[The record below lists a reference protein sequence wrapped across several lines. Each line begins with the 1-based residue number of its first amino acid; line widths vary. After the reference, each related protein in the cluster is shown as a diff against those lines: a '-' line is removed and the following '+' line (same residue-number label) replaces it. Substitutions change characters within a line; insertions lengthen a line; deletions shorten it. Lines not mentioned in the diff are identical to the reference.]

1 MADIDLSI
9 SLTANTSVLGQ
20 IDEEIGK
27 LKKETITL
35 NFNHVTA
42 LNEVKGLAKSFEKYF
57 NIPLKVDFKNNAELR
72 RWVSEISTLFK
83 HLQTAIATGMNIDNV
98 DISSGKLNVINRQFA
113 NNFKSQSADLI
124 ANLQKQYSDM
134 NIAMPAI
141 DMTKA
146 EQSVTEAYKNIKKIQ
161 AKSQSMIQD
170 GVMGKLE
177 EKYGNTDA
185 FKKLQQ
191 GMDAIDWSDFTSGFE
206 RVQQLLTAFGQEAG
220 VQFTELNA
228 DAIQFVDTMDNVTN
242 AVNSFA
248 VDKVNENNPFDRM
261 TESAKKTEQA
271 FNVVTSGADALKQS
285 LSGEN
290 YGKMLDFITDSLK
303 KAGVELDS
311 LDGNVDAFLQ
321 NVQTRFDKTGQ
332 LVSASISGTVNDI
345 TMAWNMGTNE
355 QGGLAFGTASITDR
369 TQANAVQTL
378 ASNYKELLSLKKQLA
393 QLESKGYVNEAADVK
408 NTISALES
416 ENESLKQLI
425 NNKKQVQQLT
435 DDYTAS
441 LSRQTAHQTDVT
453 QAAEDAESVK
463 KYQSAMKEALQIQ
476 SEISKLQVSG
486 ETNTEH
492 YADLQNRMER
502 LKDTLGDLG
511 IEYNKFDNTFS
522 HANTKNLAAGV
533 VNLEESYNKL
543 TESVSEFQRQSNSI
557 AASQTDAVRYNQ
569 DKEALNQYVTALK
582 EAKQAQSLIASKEGK
597 SDFNTEQ
604 IEQART
610 TIQNLIPTLEQLGV
624 TYDEVTNSFQTSYMD
639 AQSLNNLLQSSKNI
653 DQLIQKL
660 KEFQQQTE
668 RTQTAQADTRMNN
681 AYNKAVEAL
690 NKVIAKRKELAQA
703 QKSGMNDAG
712 LENMRQDLERLE
724 TEADQAEQALREFNN
739 EARNVKFD
747 NFKSDAFQEMESEIN
762 KINNST
768 NEMSG
773 GFDSAFSAA
782 SQFAGMVGIFDGIQ
796 AAISGAKD
804 EIVELN
810 TAMTE
815 LQIVTEASDS
825 AIQQTM
831 AGYADMAKE
840 LGVTL
845 QTVAEGAGEWLRQGF
860 SEADTQ
866 TLLKASTMLSTVGN
880 MGADE
885 ASTAL
890 TSIINGFGMATDQA
904 THVIDTLDA
913 LDLAYATSTSELAEG
928 LQRSAS
934 VAKTAGMSFED
945 LASIMTVVSSTTR
958 LSGETIGNGMKSLF
972 SRLQNIK
979 VGKYLSDEGEA
990 LNDTEKV
997 LDSLGV
1003 KLRDSATAWRDPM
1016 EVLDEVGKQ
1025 WKSLTDVD
1033 RSAIATALGGFK
1045 VSRCA

>member
-1 MADIDLSI
+1 MADGMNVKVTVKVDESELQ
-9 SLTANTSVLGQ
+9 SLDSELQKLTNITSNVHFNYNKALG
-20 IDEEIGK
+20 E
-27 LKKETITL
+27 L
-35 NFNHVTA
+35 NKIQKN
-42 LNEVKGLAKSFEKYF
+42 LQEKF
-57 NIPLKVDFKNNAELR
+57 NIPINFDVKNAKDIKRVTSELQ
-72 RWVSEISTLFK
+72 TLFN
-83 HLQTAIATGMNIDNV
+83 HMQNAITSGLNLDSINLGNTKSVAGMNR
-98 DISSGKLNVINRQFA
+98 KFA
-113 NNFKSQSADLI
+113 NAFTAQQTDLLSNLKKQYADL
-124 ANLQKQYSDM
+124 NLEMPEIDTRDM
-134 NIAMPAI
+134 ENSISKAYQNIH
-141 DMTKA
+141 
-146 EQSVTEAYKNIKKIQ
+146 KIQ
-161 AKSQSMIQD
+161 EKSKSMIQD

-242 AVNSFA
+242 AVNSFT
-248 VDKVNENNPFDRM
+248 VDKVKENNPFDHM

-285 LSGEN
+285 LSGGN
-290 YGKMLDFITDSLK
+290 YDKMLDFITDSLK

-311 LDGNVDAFLQ
+311 FDGNVEAFLQ

-393 QLESKGYVNEAADVK
+393 QLESKGYVNEVADVK

-435 DDYTAS
+435 DNYNAS
-441 LSRQTAHQTDVT
+441 LSRQTAHQTDAT
-453 QAAEDAESVK
+453 QIAEDAEALQ
-463 KYQSAMKEALQIQ
+463 KYQSTMKEALQYQ
-476 SEISKLQVSG
+476 KEIANLRASG
-486 ETNTEH
+486 KTNTQE
-492 YADLQNRMER
+492 YDNAQRSLER
-502 LKDTLGDLG
+502 LMTTLNEVG
-511 IEYNKFDNTFS
+511 ITYDKTENQFS

-533 VNLEESYNKL
+533 VNTTEAYQKL
-543 TESVSEFQRQSNSI
+543 TEAVTEFQYKSN
-557 AASQTDAVRYNQ
+557 ATNAKQKDATQYNK
-569 DKEALNQYVTALK
+569 DADALKQYTTALK
-582 EAKQAQSLIASKEGK
+582 EAQQAQSLIASKEGK
-597 SDFNTEQ
+597 SEFNTEQ
-604 IEQART
+604 IEQARAA
-610 TIQNLIPTLEQLGV
+610 IQNLLPVLEQLGIA
-624 TYDEVTNSFQTSYMD
+624 YDEATNSFTTNFDSGKLSGLIDTQ
-639 AQSLNNLLQSSKNI
+639 QLLDK
-653 DQLIQKL
+653 LIAKV
-660 KEFQQQTE
+660 KEFDTASQK
-668 RTQTAQADTRMNN
+668 TQASQSDTRMNN

-690 NKVIAKRKELAQA
+690 NKMIAKRKELAQA
-703 QKSGMNDAG
+703 QKSGMNDTG
-712 LENMRQDLERLE
+712 LENMRQDLQRLE
-724 TEADQAEQALREFNN
+724 TEADQAEQALRNLNN
-739 EARNVKFD
+739 EARNTNFD
-747 NFKSDAFQEMESEIN
+747 QFKADALRDMNSEID
-762 KINNST
+762 KINNSI
-768 NEMSG
+768 NEMSS
-773 GFDSAFSAA
+773 GFDSAFSSM
-782 SQFAGMVGIFDGIQ
+782 SQFAAMLGIFDGIQ

-815 LQIVTEASDS
+815 LQIVTETSDA

-860 SEADTQ
+860 SEADTE

-880 MGADE
+880 MSADD

-913 LDLAYATSTSELAEG
+913 LDLAYATSTKELADG

-997 LDSLGV
+997 LNSLGV

-1016 EVLDEVGKQ
+1016 EVLDEVGKK
-1025 WKSLTDVD
+1025 WKNLTDID
-1033 RSAIATALGGFK
+1033 RSAIATALNKTG
-1045 VSRCA
+1045 A

>member
-1 MADIDLSI
+1 MADGMNVKVTVKVDESELQ
-9 SLTANTSVLGQ
+9 SLDSELQKLTDITSNVHFNYNKAVG
-20 IDEEIGK
+20 E
-27 LKKETITL
+27 L
-35 NFNHVTA
+35 N
-42 LNEVKGLAKSFEKYF
+42 KIQKSLQEKF
-57 NIPLKVDFKNNAELR
+57 NIPINFDVKNAKDVKRVTSELQ
-72 RWVSEISTLFK
+72 TLFN
-83 HLQTAIATGMNIDNV
+83 HMQNAITSGLNLDSINLGSTKSVAGMNR
-98 DISSGKLNVINRQFA
+98 KFA
-113 NNFKSQSADLI
+113 NAFTSQQTDLLSNLKKQYADL
-124 ANLQKQYSDM
+124 NLEMPEIDTRDM
-134 NIAMPAI
+134 ENSI
-141 DMTKA
+141 TKA
-146 EQSVTEAYKNIKKIQ
+146 YQNIHKIQ
-161 AKSQSMIQD
+161 EKSKSMIQD

-242 AVNSFA
+242 SVNSFT
-248 VDKVNENNPFDRM
+248 VDKVKENNPFDHL

-285 LSGEN
+285 LKGDN
-290 YGKMLDFITDSLK
+290 YDKMLDFITDSLK

-311 LDGNVDAFLQ
+311 LDGNVEAFLQ

-435 DDYTAS
+435 DDYNAS

-453 QAAEDAESVK
+453 QAAEDSEAVK
-463 KYQSAMKEALQIQ
+463 KYQSAMKEALQLQ

-502 LKDTLGDLG
+502 LKDTLSDLG
-511 IEYNKFDNTFS
+511 IEYNKVDNTFS
-522 HANTKNLAAGV
+522 HADTKNLAAGV
-533 VNLEESYNKL
+533 VNTTEKYKEL

-557 AASQTDAVRYNQ
+557 AANQTDTVRYNQ

-610 TIQNLIPTLEQLGV
+610 TIQNLIPTLEQLGI

-639 AQSLNNLLQSSKNI
+639 AQSLNSLLQSSKNI

-681 AYNKAVEAL
+681 AYKQAVEDL

-712 LENMRQDLERLE
+712 IANMRQDLERLE
-724 TEADQAEQALREFNN
+724 TQADQSEQALKDLGN
-739 EARNVKFD
+739 EARNL
-747 NFKSDAFQEMESEIN
+747 NFNNLKTNALQELDSEIDE
-762 KINNST
+762 IQNST
-768 NEMSG
+768 Q
-773 GFDSAFSAA
+773 SATDGMNDFGSSMMNFAA
-782 SQFAGMVGIFDGIQ
+782 IIGIFDGIQ
-796 AAISGAKD
+796 SAISNAKD
-804 EIVELN
+804 EILELN

-815 LQIVTEASDS
+815 LQIVMEASDTT
-825 AIQQTM
+825 IQNTM
-831 AGYADMAKE
+831 DNYADMAKE

-845 QTVAEGAGEWLRQGF
+845 QTVTEGAGEWLNVLV
-860 SEADTQ
+860 TINP
-866 TLLKASTMLSTVGN
+866 LNCWKILKI
-880 MGADE
+880 
-885 ASTAL
+885 
-890 TSIINGFGMATDQA
+890 SI
-904 THVIDTLDA
+904 L
-913 LDLAYATSTSELAEG
+913 Y
-928 LQRSAS
+928 
-934 VAKTAGMSFED
+934 
-945 LASIMTVVSSTTR
+945 
-958 LSGETIGNGMKSLF
+958 
-972 SRLQNIK
+972 
-979 VGKYLSDEGEA
+979 
-990 LNDTEKV
+990 
-997 LDSLGV
+997 
-1003 KLRDSATAWRDPM
+1003 
-1016 EVLDEVGKQ
+1016 
-1025 WKSLTDVD
+1025 
-1033 RSAIATALGGFK
+1033 
-1045 VSRCA
+1045 

>member
-1 MADIDLSI
+1 MADIDI
-9 SLTANTSVLGQ
+9 SVALKSDTSELDKIEQRIKDLHKNTV
-20 IDEEIGK
+20 D
-27 LKKETITL
+27 L

-42 LNEVKGLAKSFEKYF
+42 LNEAKSIANKIKELF
-57 NIPLKVDFKNNAELR
+57 NIPLNLDFKSNKDIKRYA
-72 RWVSEISTLFK
+72 SEISTLFK
-83 HLQTAIATGMNIDNV
+83 HLQTAISTGMNLDNI
-98 DISSGKLNVINRQFA
+98 DISSGNLTSINRQLSNA
-113 NNFKSQSADLI
+113 FKNQSADLI
-124 ANLQKQYSDM
+124 TNLRKQYADM
-134 NIAMPAI
+134 NIEMPNI
-141 DMTKA
+141 DTRNMEK
-146 EQSVTEAYKNIKKIQ
+146 SVTDAYKNIHKIQ
-161 AKSQSMIQD
+161 EKSKSMIQD
-170 GVMGKLE
+170 GVMSTLE
-177 EKYGNTDA
+177 EKYGKTDA

-191 GMDAIDWSDFTSGFE
+191 GMDAIDWSDFSSGFE
-206 RVQQLLTAFGQEAG
+206 RVKQLLTAFGQEAG

-248 VDKVNENNPFDRM
+248 VDKVSENNPFDRM

-303 KAGVELDS
+303 KAGIELDS

-453 QAAEDAESVK
+453 QAAEDAEAVK
-463 KYQSAMKEALQIQ
+463 KYQSAMKEALQLQ

-557 AASQTDAVRYNQ
+557 AANQTDAVRYNQ

-604 IEQART
+604 IEQARA

-639 AQSLNNLLQSSKNI
+639 AQSLNSLLQSSKNI

-703 QKSGMNDAG
+703 QKSGMNDVG
-712 LENMRQDLERLE
+712 LENMRQDLQRLE
-724 TEADQAEQALREFNN
+724 TEADQAKQALKDLNN
-739 EARNVKFD
+739 EARNASFD
-747 NFKSDAFQEMESEIN
+747 NFKADALRDMNSEID

-768 NEMSG
+768 VELG
-773 GFDSAFSAA
+773 KGFESAFSTI
-782 SQFAGMVGIFDGIQ
+782 SQFAAMTGIFDGIQ
-796 AAISGAKD
+796 SAISGAKD
-804 EIVELN
+804 EIIELN

-815 LQIVTEASDS
+815 LQIVTETSDS

-860 SEADTQ
+860 SEADTA

-979 VGKYLSDEGEA
+979 VGKILAYKA
-990 LNDTEKV
+990 LYR
-997 LDSLGV
+997 L
-1003 KLRDSATAWRDPM
+1003 
-1016 EVLDEVGKQ
+1016 
-1025 WKSLTDVD
+1025 KSWFMTRPRKDYYMIVD
-1033 RSAIATALGGFK
+1033 NYM
-1045 VSRCA
+1045 VV